1 MEFSFYLFWRQSR
14 SEREAIQAEVRQGAL
29 FLQAGG
35 CKKLAVG
42 DRWAWKLGVQGPG
55 RGGLPGLVK
64 GAEERVI
71 AVERGVEL
79 VSTRVRE
86 AHGCAR

>member
-1 MEFSFYLFWRQSR
+1 M
-14 SEREAIQAEVRQGAL
+14 
-29 FLQAGG
+29 
-35 CKKLAVG
+35 
-42 DRWAWKLGVQGPG
+42 
-55 RGGLPGLVK
+55 VK